1 MPTIESVMSSAA
13 TGSPARCVAKIRE
26 QFALGCDG
34 VILHGATPTE
44 LEPILAAY
52 RKTRVAERFA
62 SLSANPAG

>member
-1 MPTIESVMSSAA
+1 VKKIE
-13 TGSPARCVAKIRE
+13 G
-26 QFALGCDG
+26 QLALGCDG

-62 SLSANPAG
+62 GLAANPAA